1 MKIILVLLITRSVH
15 EHMHPNPIPPCPAI
29 LIERICAPIRDYGL
43 PVLTAVTLV
52 GIDPDLWPALCPRG
66 SALAFAVRQA
76 EAQFMHTL
84 LKLLFGPSI
93 PGQRVNKAQIRAIL
107 ERRFPHE
114 WGRLKGGKPATPS
127 PHADCDGTDIHQS
140 KTRFEWP
147 VVEEEVSNDN
157 PPQPEVPIPAPAKQ
171 PAAEHPSAAAPHG
184 RSESHTRSHNGV
196 PAAAS

>member
-1 MKIILVLLITRSVH
+1 MQT
-15 EHMHPNPIPPCPAI
+15 NPIPPCPAI

-66 SALAFAVRQA
+66 STLAFAIRQA

-114 WGRLKGGKPATPS
+114 WGRLKGGKPAT
-127 PHADCDGTDIHQS
+127 ADAAADRNDLDQQQS
-140 KTRFEWP
+140 EKPFEWP
-147 VVEEEVSNDN
+147 VVEED
-157 PPQPEVPIPAPAKQ
+157 APASEEMALSDDDPVKR
-171 PAAEHPSAAAPHG
+171 EVKPSYAIPTAH
-184 RSESHTRSHNGV
+184 HNGV
-196 PAAAS
+196 FAAAG